1 MRALFPRI
9 RPEQNCGRGPVGRR
23 GRLARGAALWRSD
36 RRLDG
41 RNGGCGR
48 GRIACPESGFEEAAA
63 ARPEEGRQRRIVAFA
78 LAAGGGTVC
87 LELSVMKAA

>member
-1 MRALFPRI
+1 MQALSPRI

-23 GRLARGAALWRSD
+23 GRRARGAALWCSD
-36 RRLDG
+36 RRPDG

-63 ARPEEGRQRRIVAFA
+63 ARLERGRQRRVVAFA
-78 LAAGGGTVC
+78 LAARGGFTR
-87 LELSVMKAA
+87 AA